1 MQIVKLS
8 LFLLTKSEIGY
19 IIIIEKGK
27 TSNGYATKRTILTIA
42 ACVRGGYRTFMGNSI
57 IKMITTKIATS
68 SFFAISTM
76 LTFHK
81 HPPPFTDSALL
92 PVYVK
97 VGHNRRCKH
106 REEILPYRIAP
117 TRYIIHHNSII
128 FKMFSTIYG

>member
-8 LFLLTKSEIGY
+8 LFLLTKSELEY

-27 TSNGYATKRTILTIA
+27 PSNGYATMRTILTIV

-57 IKMITTKIATS
+57 IKMITTKIAIS
-68 SFFAISTM
+68 SFLPSVQCLLFISI
-76 LTFHK
+76 
-81 HPPPFTDSALL
+81 PPFTDSALL

-117 TRYIIHHNSII
+117 TRYIIHYNSII
-128 FKMFSTIYG
+128 FKIFSNIYD

>member
-19 IIIIEKGK
+19 IITIEKGK

-117 TRYIIHHNSII
+117 TRYIIHYNSII
-128 FKMFSTIYG
+128 FKIFSNIYG